1 MNNSLRLTFL
11 ALVAL
16 AGLAT
21 IVSAE
26 QNLPEGSSCREQT
39 HFSMEENP
47 EHVVTL
53 PEAVLDLLTNDETVV
68 QEKSCVKKMASLGEA
83 RSSLFVASEVHLD
96 GTEQSDFLARACLM
110 GANISPFWIVRKDPR
125 GFRLILSWSAHDL
138 DVLPTKT
145 RDYHDLRLTSATANT
160 ISTTICKFDGKKY
173 VSTKR
178 DLEPWP

>member
-26 QNLPEGSSCREQT
+26 QNLPEGSSRREQT
-39 HFSMEENP
+39 HFSIEENP

-68 QEKSCVKKMASLGEA
+68 QEKSCVKKNGE
-83 RSSLFVASEVHLD
+83 SSGNEVL
-96 GTEQSDFLARACLM
+96 
-110 GANISPFWIVRKDPR
+110 VVR
-125 GFRLILSWSAHDL
+125 GFRGSFGQD
-138 DVLPTKT
+138 
-145 RDYHDLRLTSATANT
+145 
-160 ISTTICKFDGKKY
+160 
-173 VSTKR
+173 
-178 DLEPWP
+178 